1 MRLNKFLASC
11 GLGSR
16 RACEELIKSGQ
27 IKVNSRVIVNV
38 ATEIDPEKDTAFFNE
53 KRLAPA
59 TMVYYLLNKPIG
71 YTSSLK
77 DVHAK
82 NLISELVP
90 ANPPVWPVGR
100 LDKNT
105 SGLILL
111 TNDGDLTYQLTHPKY
126 QKEKEYLIKTDSSL
140 KQDEI
145 SQLLAGINLDD
156 GFVKADFFEKIDE
169 HRSRIIIHEGRKR
182 LVRRMISFFNKKVI
196 SLERIRIS
204 TICLGKIRPGQYRTL
219 TNEEIVS
226 LKND

>member
-156 GFVKADFFEKIDE
+156 GFVKADFFEKIE
-169 HRSRIIIHEGRKR
+169 
-182 LVRRMISFFNKKVI
+182 
-196 SLERIRIS
+196 
-204 TICLGKIRPGQYRTL
+204 
-219 TNEEIVS
+219 
-226 LKND
+226 